1 MNFSA
6 KKLFLLDGLGA
17 LTTAILLS
25 QILARFESF
34 FGMPKNIL
42 YILSLVA
49 VCFAAYS
56 LTCFL
61 FVKTNFS
68 RYFKVI
74 IVANIAYCLATLGL
88 VIIYFQPLTWFGIA
102 YFLGEISI
110 ISLLI
115 FREIRQVKQ

>member
-68 RYFKVI
+68 RYFRII
-74 IVANIAYCLATLGL
+74 IVANISYCLATLGL